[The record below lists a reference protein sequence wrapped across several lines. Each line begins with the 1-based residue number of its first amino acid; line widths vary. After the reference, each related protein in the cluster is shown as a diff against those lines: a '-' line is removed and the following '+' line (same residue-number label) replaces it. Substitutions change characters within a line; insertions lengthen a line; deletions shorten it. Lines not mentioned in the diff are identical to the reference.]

1 MSSTCGKK
9 KSQDGE
15 HSRFVRQWLL
25 NEEKIALTFVKIKLF
40 EYDHD
45 ETWNEV
51 LNDLLDWQNLYMYK
65 TDNHDLFI

>member
-9 KSQDGE
+9 KSQDGG
-15 HSRFVRQWLL
+15 
-25 NEEKIALTFVKIKLF
+25 TFTICPAVVAKWGKDNTNVCKIKLF

-51 LNDLLDWQNLYMYK
+51 LNDLLDWQNLHMHK